1 MSDLACKLFAI
12 AALAAVAVV
21 VARVAASRWRRQ
33 RARAFHAA
41 LTAIGPTALR
51 ARVDRDHP
59 AAAAIDHRNARALR
73 TRMAALALLG
83 DISAI
88 EREVATHQG
97 LLLDLADVQTIG
109 LLALALRGREPARA
123 AVRLRALADRASREL
138 AGALAAGA
146 LPTIL
151 SFASLAE
158 ALVGAAPPPISTA
171 ALERA
176 TRTEPLVRA
185 LVWESFTRVLRD
197 PRAARFRRD
206 LAGIRGR

>member
-1 MSDLACKLFAI
+1 MIDLACKLFAI
-12 AALAAVAVV
+12 AALAAAAAAIARVGAARWR
-21 VARVAASRWRRQ
+21 VAR
-33 RARAFHAA
+33 ARTFHATLA
-41 LTAIGPTALR
+41 AIGPTALR
-51 ARVDRDHP
+51 ARIDREHP
-59 AAAAIDHRNARALR
+59 AAAAIHHRNARVQR

-83 DISAI
+83 DTSAVD
-88 EREVATHQG
+88 REVATHQG
-97 LLLDLADVQTIG
+97 LLLDLAQVQTIG

-123 AVRLRALADRASREL
+123 AVRMRALADRASREL
-138 AGALAAGA
+138 AGALAADA
-146 LPTIL
+146 LPAIL
-151 SFASLAE
+151 AYASLAD

-206 LAGIRGR
+206 LARMRGR